1 MKRIENIFSKSLMSQ
16 QSSTFSFCPDT
27 KAKMLGLLISPNVSL
42 SISVNGGADLLI
54 DSTEINTSIDSP
66 PKSRIIPFDMDL
78 SLIKGKVENKTANQ
92 NKANIY
98 LITE

>member
-1 MKRIENIFSKSLMSQ
+1 MKRIENIFSESLMSQ
-16 QSSTFSFCPDT
+16 QSSTFSFCPNAE
-27 KAKMLGLLISPNVSL
+27 AKMLGLLISPNVSL

-54 DSTEINTSIDSP
+54 DSIEMNTGVDCP
-66 PKSRIIPFDMDL
+66 PKSRIITFDMDL